1 MGSFLELNDTLQ
13 ITREQGF
20 PEELQFEQHKS
31 KPYSA
36 EQFKDK
42 IFSFQNKNDIRC
54 YQQPPV
60 RCFLV
65 ENNNG
70 EWVYWGHVFIQSIT
84 HDYNKKTTSGTYKI
98 VRIYKPDEME
108 TAKNLIEFRGKL

>member
-1 MGSFLELNDTLQ
+1 MGSFIEMNDTLQ

-20 PEELQFEQHKS
+20 PKELDLNKHKE

-36 EQFKDK
+36 DDFKDK
-42 IFSFQNKNDIRC
+42 VFSFHSKKDIRV

-65 ENNNG
+65 ENING
-70 EWVYWGHVFIQSIT
+70 EWLYWRQVFILSVE
-84 HDYNKKTTSGTYKI
+84 HDYVRKTTLGTYKI
-98 VRIYKPDEME
+98 VRLFAPDEMKI
-108 TAKNLIEFRGKL
+108 AKNFIEYRE

>member
-1 MGSFLELNDTLQ
+1 MGSFVEINDTLQ

-20 PEELQFEQHKS
+20 PAELILEQHKQS
-31 KPYSA
+31 PFSA
-36 EQFKDK
+36 DQFKGK
-42 IFSFQNKNDIRC
+42 IFSFKDKKDIRC

-70 EWVYWGHVFIQSIT
+70 EWVYWGQVFIQSIS

-98 VRIYKPDEME
+98 VRIYKPEEM
-108 TAKNLIEFRGKL
+108 AKAKDLIEFREAT